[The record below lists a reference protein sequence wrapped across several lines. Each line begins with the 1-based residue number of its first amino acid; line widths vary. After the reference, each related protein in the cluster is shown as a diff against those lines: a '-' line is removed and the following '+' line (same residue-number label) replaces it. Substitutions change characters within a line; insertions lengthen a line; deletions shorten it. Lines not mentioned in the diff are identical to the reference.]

1 MHLETISVTIERQ
14 PEEVYAFIMNPDNL
28 QQWIPSFAESV
39 QRSGDELIV
48 ETSEGPM
55 KFRFVGRNDYGVADH
70 FVTLL
75 SGECIYNP
83 MRVIANGTCSEVL
96 FTLFKRPGMSDEQYA
111 DDARNVAI
119 DLNALKAVLERN

>member
-1 MHLETISVTIERQ
+1 
-14 PEEVYAFIMNPDNL
+14 PDNL

-55 KFRFVGRNDYGVADH
+55 KFRFVESNDYGVADH

-83 MRVIANGTCSEVL
+83 MRVIANGTSSEVM

-111 DDARNVAI
+111 DDARNVAS
-119 DLNALKAVLERN
+119 DLNALKAVLERK